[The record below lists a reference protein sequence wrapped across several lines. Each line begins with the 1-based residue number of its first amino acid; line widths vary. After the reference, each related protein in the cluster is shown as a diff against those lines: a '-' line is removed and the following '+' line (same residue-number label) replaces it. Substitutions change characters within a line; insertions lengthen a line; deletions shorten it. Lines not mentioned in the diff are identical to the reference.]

1 MTSPPSSFPADM
13 DRTDEPPDSE
23 ARKARLKQW
32 IALAVVFGAGLLGSL
47 VIFNTA
53 QKAPPPIPAWMSP
66 PPASRAAPAPP
77 VPESRVTGQ
86 DGSLPA
92 TPVEKPLTQQASGS
106 LAPPAPS
113 SAAPPSEQ
121 NAGPAAGRFGL
132 QLGVFDTPA
141 NAEML
146 RRKLEQGGVPVF
158 IETRVQAGPFATR
171 AEADAARVRLKAL
184 GIADSILLTENKK

>member
-1 MTSPPSSFPADM
+1 MTPPPPSFPADL
-13 DRTDEPPDSE
+13 DQADEAPDSE

-32 IALAVVFGAGLLGSL
+32 IALVAVFGAGLLSSL

-66 PPASRAAPAPP
+66 PHASSMPAAAVSAGRAAPQG
-77 VPESRVTGQ
+77 E
-86 DGSLPA
+86 SLPA

-106 LAPPAPS
+106 LVPPAPS
-113 SAAPPSEQ
+113 AAAPPPEQ

-158 IETRVQAGPFATR
+158 IETRVQAGPFASR
-171 AEADAARVRLKAL
+171 ADADAARTRLKAL
-184 GIADSILLTENKK
+184 GIADSILLTEKKK